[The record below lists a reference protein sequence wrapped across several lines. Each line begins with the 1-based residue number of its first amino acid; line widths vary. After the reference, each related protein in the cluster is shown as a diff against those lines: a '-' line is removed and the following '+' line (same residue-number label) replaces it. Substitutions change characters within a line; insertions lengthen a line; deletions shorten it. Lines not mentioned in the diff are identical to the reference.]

1 MCRYTL
7 KNVMLK
13 EIKFLIFIVIISL
26 FLFFTAK
33 YYFSNEN
40 IRKSYRSY
48 QNIDEK
54 IKIYSKKLP
63 ILKNDTQN
71 IIEYVKQT
79 NKKKKK
85 KFNFWELLE
94 ND

>member
-1 MCRYTL
+1 
-7 KNVMLK
+7 MLK
-13 EIKFLIFIVIISL
+13 EFKYLIFIVIITL
-26 FLFFTAK
+26 FIFFTGK
-33 YYFSNEN
+33 YYFSDEN

-54 IKIYSKKLP
+54 IKIYSKELP
-63 ILKNDTQN
+63 ILENDTNN

-85 KFNFWELLE
+85 KFNFWKLLE